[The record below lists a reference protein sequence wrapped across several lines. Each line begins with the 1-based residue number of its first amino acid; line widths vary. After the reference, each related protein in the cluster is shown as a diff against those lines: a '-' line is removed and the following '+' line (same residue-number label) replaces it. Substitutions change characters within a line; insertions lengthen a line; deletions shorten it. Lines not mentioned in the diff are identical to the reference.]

1 MTSLPADD
9 NQHPLILIVDDV
21 PSNIQ
26 VLAAVLRST
35 YRIKIATNGMAALDI
50 ATEAGEHMAL
60 ILLDVMMPDM
70 DGYEVCRRL
79 RENPITRSIPVIF
92 VTAKGEE
99 IDEERGLQLGAMD
112 YIVKPIKPN
121 VVSKRVHN
129 LIEREQLNRE
139 IECHRNHLEKLV
151 TERTAALLR
160 AKEEAEAANCAKTTF
175 LANMS
180 HELRT
185 PMNGILG
192 MTTMAMLQTN
202 EPKVRD
208 QLKIV
213 EKSSRHLLHL
223 IDDILDIS
231 RMESKHLRLECTP
244 FTISQ
249 VISEVT
255 QLLGQSIYEK
265 KLRFLI
271 SLERDLP
278 IFPLQGDPFRLRQ
291 ILLNLVGNA
300 LKFTATGSITLAAKI
315 TKKTAEHIELYWEV
329 RDTGI
334 GIAPELHQRIF
345 QPFEQAD
352 NSTTREYGGT
362 GLGLAICKNLVEMM
376 GGSIGV
382 RSTLQLGST
391 FWFTTRLLSG
401 DIASPQPNG

>member
-1 MTSLPADD
+1 MINLPPHDS
-9 NQHPLILIVDDV
+9 QLPLILIVDDV

-26 VLAAVLRST
+26 VLAAVLRSS
-35 YRIKIATNGMAALDI
+35 YRIKIAISGTAALDI
-50 ATEAGEHMAL
+50 ATTFANDMAL

-70 DGYEVCRRL
+70 DGYAVCRHL
-79 RENPITRSIPVIF
+79 RDNPATCSIPVIF

-99 IDEERGLQLGAMD
+99 IDEERGLELGAMD
-112 YIVKPIKPN
+112 YIVKPIKPS
-121 VVSKRVHN
+121 VVCKRVNN

-139 IECHRNHLEKLV
+139 VERHRNHLEKLV
-151 TERTAALLR
+151 AERTAALQQ
-160 AKEEAEAANCAKTTF
+160 AKEEAVAANRAKSTF

-192 MTTMAMLQTN
+192 MTTVAISQTN
-202 EPKVRD
+202 EPRVRD

-249 VISEVT
+249 IISEVT

-300 LKFTATGSITLAAKI
+300 LKFTPAGSITLAAKI
-315 TKKTAEHIELYWEV
+315 TARTPQTVDLYWEV

-352 NSTTREYGGT
+352 NSTTRQYGGT
-362 GLGLAICKNLVEMM
+362 GLGLAICKSLVEMM
-376 GGSIGV
+376 DGTMGL
-382 RSTLQLGST
+382 RSAPQSGST
-391 FWFTTRLLSG
+391 FWFTTRLRYG
-401 DIASPQPNG
+401 DTASPAVF

>member
-1 MTSLPADD
+1 MTTSPPDAT
-9 NQHPLILIVDDV
+9 QRPLILIVDDV

-26 VLAAVLRST
+26 VLATVLRDS
-35 YRIKIATNGMAALDI
+35 YRIKIATSGKTALDI
-50 ATEAGEHMAL
+50 ATDAGAQMAL

-70 DGYEVCRRL
+70 DGYEVCRHL
-79 RENPITRSIPVIF
+79 RENPVTCSIPVIF

-112 YIVKPIKPN
+112 YIVKPIKPS
-121 VVSKRVHN
+121 VVCKRVHN

-139 IECHRNHLEKLV
+139 IEHHRNHLEKLV
-151 TERTAALLR
+151 AERTVDLEQ
-160 AKEEAEAANCAKTTF
+160 AKEAAIAASHAKTTF

-192 MTTMAMLQTN
+192 MTTLALCNTN
-202 EPKVRD
+202 EPKVRE

-213 EKSSRHLLHL
+213 EQSSRHLLHL

-231 RMESKHLRLECTP
+231 RMESKHLHLESTP

-278 IFPLQGDPFRLRQ
+278 TLLLQGDPFRLRQ
-291 ILLNLVGNA
+291 ILINLVGNA

-315 TKKTAEHIELYWEV
+315 TGRTAQAIDLYWEV

-334 GIAPELHQRIF
+334 GIASDLHHRIF

-352 NSTTREYGGT
+352 NSTTRQYGGT

-376 GGSIGV
+376 GGTIGV
-382 RSTLQLGST
+382 RSTPQTGST
-391 FWFTTRLLSG
+391 FWFTTRLLYG
-401 DIASPQPNG
+401 GTASPLPNG

>member
-1 MTSLPADD
+1 MTLSPTDD
-9 NQHPLILIVDDV
+9 DKRPLILIVDDV

-26 VLAAVLRST
+26 VLAAVLRNT
-35 YRIKIATNGMAALDI
+35 YRIKIATSGMAALDI
-50 ATEAGEHMAL
+50 AIEFGENMAL

-70 DGYEVCRRL
+70 DGYEVCRHL
-79 RENPITRSIPVIF
+79 RENPVTRHIPIIF

-99 IDEERGLQLGAMD
+99 IDEERGLQLGATD

-129 LIEREQLNRE
+129 LIEREQLSRE
-139 IECHRNHLEKLV
+139 IERHRTHLEKLV
-151 TERTAALLR
+151 AHRTAALLR

-334 GIAPELHQRIF
+334 GIAPELHKRIF

-401 DIASPQPNG
+401 DIALPQPNG

>member
-1 MTSLPADD
+1 MPPVDIVVLGRIVAPYGLRGAVRVFPLADD
-9 NQHPLILIVDDV
+9 PQAWAKLPNWWMGAEGADPTSWQQTGVTRCRLQGETLIAELVC
-21 PSNIQ
+21 
-26 VLAAVLRST
+26 LADRDA
-35 YRIKIATNGMAALDI
+35 
-50 ATEAGEHMAL
+50 
-60 ILLDVMMPDM
+60 
-70 DGYEVCRRL
+70 
-79 RENPITRSIPVIF
+79 
-92 VTAKGEE
+92 
-99 IDEERGLQLGAMD
+99 
-112 YIVKPIKPN
+112 
-121 VVSKRVHN
+121 
-129 LIEREQLNRE
+129 
-139 IECHRNHLEKLV
+139 
-151 TERTAALLR
+151 
-160 AKEEAEAANCAKTTF
+160 AEAASRAKGDF

-180 HELRT
+180 HEIRT

-192 MTTMAMLQTN
+192 MTTLALGNTN
-202 EPKVRD
+202 EPKVRE

-213 EKSSRHLLHL
+213 EQSSRHLLHL

-231 RMESKHLRLECTP
+231 RMESKHLYLEITP

-278 IFPLQGDPFRLRQ
+278 VFPLQGDPFRLRQ

-300 LKFTATGSITLAAKI
+300 LKFTAKGSITLAAKI
-315 TKKTAEHIELYWEV
+315 TQKTAEYVELYWEV

-352 NSTTREYGGT
+352 NSTTRQYGGT

-382 RSTLQLGST
+382 RSTPQAGST

-401 DIASPQPNG
+401 DIASPRPNG